1 MSVPKPSP
9 CRSPTAPFTGA
20 PSTVAVNKETFC
32 FSARLGYFHAYRK
45 RIFAFPD
52 AVSNLDPRSLDFRIN
67 GHIYGLPQSSKMTY
81 QRNGTCHSSSAI
93 KRGKSA
99 AFVSLFLGCLR
110 FRLSFAKGGIKE
122 RFLTTL
128 VAIEYPGSK
137 VAREVGK
144 SMCYTRGNE

>member
-20 PSTVAVNKETFC
+20 PSTVAVIK
-32 FSARLGYFHAYRK
+32 RLS
-45 RIFAFPD
+45 AFPLGW
-52 AVSNLDPRSLDFRIN
+52 AISTRTANEFSPSPIRCPTLILEL
-67 GHIYGLPQSSKMTY
+67 GLPDQRPYLRPSQSSKMTY